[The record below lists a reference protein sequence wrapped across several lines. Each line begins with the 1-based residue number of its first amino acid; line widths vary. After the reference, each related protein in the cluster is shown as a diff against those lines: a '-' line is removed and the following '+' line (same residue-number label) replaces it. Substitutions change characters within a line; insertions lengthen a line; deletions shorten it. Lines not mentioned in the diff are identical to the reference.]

1 MLQIVNFFWQICL
14 LRQSPEGLPSSRF
27 STGAV
32 LLTYLTVALGVV
44 VLTRPDQSLS
54 TMSATIVIGIMLQ
67 AAVTFLLL
75 QFKGY
80 RDRFNATWSALL
92 GANTI
97 MLLVLVPF
105 NFIILNSDND
115 SILMFADSATW
126 VCLGWWLAIAGYIYH
141 KSVEVSILQGSV
153 IAFLIEFIGVIIAFN
168 LFPR

>member
-1 MLQIVNFFWQICL
+1 MLQIVNFFWQLCL

-27 STGAV
+27 STGAIFIA
-32 LLTYLTVALGVV
+32 YLAIALGVV
-44 VLTRPDQSLS
+44 ALTRPDQPLL
-54 TMSATIVIGIMLQ
+54 TVTGTITIGISLQ
-67 AAVTFLLL
+67 AGVTLLLL

-80 RDRFNATWSALL
+80 SHRFNATWSALL
-92 GANTI
+92 GTNAI
-97 MLLVLVPF
+97 MLLVLLPF
-105 NFIILNSDND
+105 NFIILNSESE

-141 KSVEVSILQGSV
+141 KSMEVSILQGSV

>member
-27 STGAV
+27 STGTI
-32 LLTYLTVALGVV
+32 LLAYLAIALGVV

-54 TMSATIVIGIMLQ
+54 TVTGTIAIGISLQ
-67 AAVTFLLL
+67 ASVTFLLL
-75 QFKGY
+75 LFKGY
-80 RDRFNATWSALL
+80 RHRFNATWSALL
-92 GANTI
+92 GANAI
-97 MLLVLVPF
+97 MLLILLPF
-105 NFIILNSDND
+105 NFIILNSDNN

-141 KSVEVSILQGSV
+141 KSVEVSVFQGSV
-153 IAFLIEFIGVIIAFN
+153 IAFLIEFLGVIIAFN

>member
-1 MLQIVNFFWQICL
+1 MLKIVNFFWQICL

-27 STGAV
+27 STGAIFLV
-32 LLTYLTVALGVV
+32 YLVIALGVV

-54 TMSATIVIGIMLQ
+54 IATGTIVIGISLQ
-67 AAVTFLLL
+67 AGVTFLLL

-80 RDRFNATWSALL
+80 SHRFTATWSALL

-97 MLLVLVPF
+97 MLLILLPF
-105 NFIILNSDND
+105 NLIILNSDNN
-115 SILMFADSATW
+115 SILMFVDSATW

-168 LFPR
+168 FFPR

>member
-1 MLQIVNFFWQICL
+1 MLQIVNFFWQLCL

-32 LLTYLTVALGVV
+32 LLAYLGIALGVV
-44 VLTRPDQSLS
+44 VLTRPEQSL
-54 TMSATIVIGIMLQ
+54 ATVTGTIAIGVSLQ
-67 AAVTFLLL
+67 AGVTFLLL

-80 RDRFNATWSALL
+80 RHRFNATWSALL

-97 MLLVLVPF
+97 MLLILLPF
-105 NFIILNSDND
+105 NFIILNSDNN